1 MVDLI
6 LNLVKDYQVL
16 GGLEIVLIN
25 NRYMPEYADE
35 LDILDNYS
43 LFKNNQLGIFICNA
57 IFEKEFSN
65 YGLVN
70 FPSVEGGKQNF

>member
-1 MVDLI
+1 
-6 LNLVKDYQVL
+6 
-16 GGLEIVLIN
+16 
-25 NRYMPEYADE
+25 MPEYADE